1 MTRIAGLAPALGLG
15 LMLLAVHAWPAAAG
29 QGAQDPY
36 SEPRIGVPS
45 SGDERLADA
54 SAGSGAPVFVAGA
67 VPQSAPISPALS
79 LTEFLQC
86 RVGCGPK
93 CETTGDAE
101 QMEHCKQRCERK
113 CHAPDGQ

>member
-29 QGAQDPY
+29 AQDPRR
-36 SEPRIGVPS
+36 EPGIGVPS
-45 SGDERLADA
+45 PGNERLADA
-54 SAGSGAPVFVAGA
+54 SAESDAPVFVAGA
-67 VPQSAPISPALS
+67 VPQSAPVSPAGSGLMV
-79 LTEFLQC
+79 FLQC